1 MRRTLIL
8 GIGLAVLA
16 LAQSAMN
23 NDSVIK
29 MAKAGLSDD
38 VIVGSIN
45 GQPGTYKTSADDLIA
60 LKSAG
65 VSDKVIAA
73 MISKASGGGAPP
85 ATLTAGAAAPTAA
98 GPVNEV
104 GVYYNKAG
112 TWADLNPE
120 VVNFKTGGVL
130 KSIGTAGIVK
140 GDINGHLN
148 GEHSPNALK
157 TPVEILIYTPEG
169 TAATEY
175 QLLRLH
181 EQKDSREFRTMT
193 GGVFHASGGATR
205 DSIPFENKK
214 IAPRTYQIILPADIG
229 TGEYGILPPS
239 SGDGTGSSG
248 RIGKLYSFRIIE

>member
-1 MRRTLIL
+1 
-8 GIGLAVLA
+8 
-16 LAQSAMN
+16 MN

-45 GQPGTYKTSADDLIA
+45 GQPGSYKTGTDDLIA
-60 LKSAG
+60 LKGAG
-65 VSDKVIAA
+65 VSDKVIGA
-73 MISKASGGGAPP
+73 MISKAGGGGTVAP
-85 ATLTAGAAAPTAA
+85 AGAAAA

-104 GVYYNKAG
+104 GVYYKKADG
-112 TWADLNPE
+112 WADLNPE

-181 EQKDSREFRTMT
+181 TQKDSREFRTVT
-193 GGVFHASGGATR
+193 GGVLHSSGGATR

-214 IAPRTYQIILPADIG
+214 IAPRTYQIIVPADLG
-229 TGEYGILPPS
+229 AGDYGILPPS
-239 SGDGTGSSG
+239 GGDSTGSSG
-248 RIGKLYSFRIIE
+248 RIGKLYSFHIVE

>member
-1 MRRTLIL
+1 MRTKFTVAVGAAL
-8 GIGLAVLA
+8 LAVFA

-45 GQPGTYKTSADDLIA
+45 GQPGQYKTSADDLIA

-73 MISKASGGGAPP
+73 MISKASGGGA
-85 ATLTAGAAAPTAA
+85 TAPTAAAAA

-104 GVYYNKAG
+104 GVYYKKGDA
-112 TWADLNPE
+112 WADLNPE

-130 KSIGTAGIVK
+130 KSIGTVGIMK
-140 GDINGHLN
+140 GDVNGHIN
-148 GEHSPNALK
+148 GEHSATGLK
-157 TPVEILIYTPEG
+157 TPIEILIYTPEG

-181 EQKDSREFRTMT
+181 IQKDSREFRTVT
-193 GGVFHASGGATR
+193 GGVLHVSGGATR

-214 IAPRTYQIILPADIG
+214 IAPRTYQIVIPSGLGP
-229 TGEYGILPPS
+229 GEYGILPPS
-239 SGDGTGSSG
+239 GGDSTGSSG
-248 RIGKLYSFRIIE
+248 RIGKLYSFQIIE